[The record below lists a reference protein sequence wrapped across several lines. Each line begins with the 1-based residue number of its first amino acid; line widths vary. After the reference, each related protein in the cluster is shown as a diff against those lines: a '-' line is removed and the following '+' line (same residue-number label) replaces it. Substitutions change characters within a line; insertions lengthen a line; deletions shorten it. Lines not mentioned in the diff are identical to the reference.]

1 MKANISMLLYN
12 KSKNMYIKRNQEQ
25 KEQEEKMITAP
36 EPQKF
41 LPPDD
46 FSELEAPHDMLIEKH
61 SRDVRLHWRAPEFE
75 TFERDRKWYFY
86 ITAILIAIV
95 AYAIFT
101 NGLVMAITFILIGVV
116 GYIYIEKDPRTLD
129 FMLTRDGVVAG
140 REIYDF
146 DNIRSFWVFYEEDG
160 LRVISLHTE
169 SYLAPFIHIPI
180 HDQDPTEIRKILLE
194 YIPEEEHKPGMM
206 DTLDRLLRL

>member
-1 MKANISMLLYN
+1 
-12 KSKNMYIKRNQEQ
+12 MYIQKNKEQ
-25 KEQEEKMITAP
+25 IEQEEKET
-36 EPQKF
+36 EEKEEQKL

-46 FSELEAPHDMLIEKH
+46 FSELESPHDMLIEKY
-61 SRDVRLHWRAPEFE
+61 SKDVFLHWRAPEFE
-75 TFERDRKWYFY
+75 TFERDRKWYLY
-86 ITAILIAIV
+86 ISAILIAII

-116 GYIYIEKDPRTLD
+116 GYIYIEKEPRTLD
-129 FMLTRDGVVAG
+129 FMITKDGVIAG

-146 DNIRSFWVFYEEDG
+146 DNLKSFWIFYEEDG

-180 HDQDPTEIRKILLE
+180 HDQDPSEIRKILLQ